1 MLLLRFFGLK
11 EKKLLEMWDNELM
24 TYMRETMPMEC
35 LSEYTM
41 PEMHRVPLHEM
52 VLQIKVLDLLDGDA
66 ATFLGQAVTPPDET
80 AINTALETLRRLQA
94 INLDENDR
102 LTPLGYHLATLPVDP
117 CLGKILLY
125 GSIFRI
131 LDPCL
136 TIAASM
142 SFRSPFFSPLDV
154 REVADEKKRDFN
166 VGKSDALT
174 LLNAYDE
181 WRKAKQKGPN
191 AEWKFLKSNFLS
203 RQTLSMI
210 SEMRQQ
216 FAELIIGIGFAKR
229 APKQKYRGGK
239 NDNNGRQRRGGRHNN
254 KYDRYKIHSDYNKN
268 VGNLH
273 LYKAVLCSG
282 LYPNIVVVHRPPN
295 GQVKEMGDLKL
306 VGMDKEECSLHPCS
320 VNFND
325 LDLKGFL
332 MYHEKVETSKV
343 YLRDCTSVKSYPLLL
358 FGGKLTVWHKEKMI
372 TVDDWVAFKGDRKV
386 AVLVRLLRDGLEN
399 IMRKKIM
406 YPDEDVTKSGEEILD
421 SICKLLETEGGS
433 L

>member
-1 MLLLRFFGLK
+1 
-11 EKKLLEMWDNELM
+11 
-24 TYMRETMPMEC
+24 
-35 LSEYTM
+35 
-41 PEMHRVPLHEM
+41 
-52 VLQIKVLDLLDGDA
+52 
-66 ATFLGQAVTPPDET
+66 
-80 AINTALETLRRLQA
+80 
-94 INLDENDR
+94 
-102 LTPLGYHLATLPVDP
+102 
-117 CLGKILLY
+117 LLY

-181 WRKAKQKGPN
+181 WQKAKQKGPN

-229 APKQKYRGGK
+229 APKQKKQHNR
-239 NDNNGRQRRGGRHNN
+239 RHN
-254 KYDRYKIHSDYNKN
+254 KYRIHPDYNRN

-282 LYPNIVVVHRPPN
+282 LYPNIVVVQRPPN
-295 GQVKEMGDLKL
+295 GQAVKEMGDLKL
-306 VGMDKEECSLHPCS
+306 IGMDKEECSLHPCS

-343 YLRDCTSVKSYPLLL
+343 YLRDCSTVKSYPLLL
-358 FGGKLTVWHKEKMI
+358 FGGKLTVWHKEQMI
-372 TVDDWVAFKGDRKV
+372 TVDDWIAFKGDRKV

-406 YPDEDVTKSGEEILD
+406 YPDADVTKSGEEILD
-421 SICKLLETEGGS
+421 SISKLLETEGGT

>member
-1 MLLLRFFGLK
+1 MSTVEQKAVFNHPKNGLRKVVVSTNIAETSITIDDVIYVIDSGKVK
-11 EKKLLEMWDNELM
+11 ENRYDHEKNMAQLV
-24 TYMRETMPMEC
+24 ETWVSLASAKQRRGRAGRVQPGIC
-35 LSEYTM
+35 YHLFSSLTKGVLSEYTM

-66 ATFLGQAVTPPDET
+66 ATFLSQAVTPPSET
-80 AINTALETLRRLQA
+80 AVTTALETLRRLQA
-94 INLDENDR
+94 VDLDENDR

-181 WRKAKQKGPN
+181 WQKMRAKGST
-191 AEWKFLKSNFLS
+191 AEWKFLRSNFLS
-203 RQTLSMI
+203 RQTLLMI

-229 APKQKYRGGK
+229 APKKRHKSNAG
-239 NDNNGRQRRGGRHNN
+239 NRQRRRDRSN
-254 KYDRYKIHSDYNKN
+254 YDRYKIHPDYNKN

-282 LYPNIVVVHRPPN
+282 LYPNIVVVHRPPK
-295 GQVKEMGDLKL
+295 GQAVKEMSDLKL
-306 VGMDKEECSLHPCS
+306 IGMNKEECSLHPCS

-343 YLRDCTSVKSYPLLL
+343 YLRDCTTVKSYPLLL
-358 FGGKLTVWHKEKMI
+358 
-372 TVDDWVAFKGDRKV
+372 
-386 AVLVRLLRDGLEN
+386 LEEN
-399 IMRKKIM
+399 
-406 YPDEDVTKSGEEILD
+406 
-421 SICKLLETEGGS
+421 
-433 L
+433 